1 MDFSKQSLAATEFQ
15 LGVPTKKGG
24 SMSRLTENL
33 IQVLI
38 GIAILYL
45 VIGGTA
51 IAYKDLISEKA
62 VLKQQLRDYDS
73 ALRQAQNTNK
83 VLSALPVKK

>member
-1 MDFSKQSLAATEFQ
+1 MALEYTPTTFQ
-15 LGVPTKKGG
+15 LGVPPKKGG

-51 IAYKDLISEKA
+51 IAYKDLVSDKA
-62 VLKQQLRDYDS
+62 VLKQQIRDYDS
-73 ALRQAQNTNK
+73 ALRQAQNTK
-83 VLSALPVKK
+83 KILSALPVKK